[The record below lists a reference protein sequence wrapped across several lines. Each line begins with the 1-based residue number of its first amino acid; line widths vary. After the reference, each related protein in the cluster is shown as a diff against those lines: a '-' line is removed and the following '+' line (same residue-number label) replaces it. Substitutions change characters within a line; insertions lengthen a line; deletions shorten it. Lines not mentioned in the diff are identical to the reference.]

1 MEEKIQKYIDLLL
14 EWNKKINLIGA
25 STIDDIH
32 NRHILDCKQILDY
45 VSENEMNNCC
55 FGDFGSGAGLPGIIL
70 SIYGVKN
77 IYLLEKSYRKCEF
90 LNEAKKISDNKI
102 SIINGNIFEL
112 KHLKFD
118 IIVSRALASLD
129 KLFTM
134 VQPFLKQNTK
144 CIFLKGE
151 KYKIE
156 IEEALKTWNFDYE
169 LYDSKTSDSGK
180 VVIVKNIKKII

>member
-14 EWNKKINLIGA
+14 RWNSRINLIGA
-25 STIDDIH
+25 STINDIY

-45 VSENEMNNCC
+45 ISDEEINKCC

-70 SIYGVKN
+70 SICGVKN

-102 SIINGNIFEL
+102 SVINGNILEIR
-112 KHLKFD
+112 HLKFD
-118 IIVSRALASLD
+118 IIVSRALASID
-129 KLFTM
+129 KLLFM
-134 VQPFLKQNTK
+134 IQPFLKRDTK

-151 KYKIE
+151 KYKTE
-156 IEEALKTWNFDYE
+156 IEEALKIWNFDYE
-169 LYDSKTSDSGK
+169 LHNSKTSDSGK
-180 VVIVKNIKKII
+180 VVIIKNIKKII

>member
-1 MEEKIQKYIDLLL
+1 ML

-45 VSENEMNNCC
+45 VSEDEMNNCC

-134 VQPFLKQNTK
+134 VQPFLKANTK

-151 KYKIE
+151 KYNIE
-156 IEEALKTWNFDYE
+156 IEEALKTWNFKYE
-169 LYDSKTSDSGK
+169 LHDSKTSDSGK